1 MEVVEAEEEHV
12 RQEEEAEKER
22 RRNREAHARAGVL
35 ALDDGS
41 LLTRMFRG
49 DKDMGV
55 LLQLPGAH
63 ALMSKCVYVCV
74 CGRSHSFNINSTHYN
89 ASVWVGGSYLRTGN
103 S

>member
-1 MEVVEAEEEHV
+1 MEVVEAEEE
-12 RQEEEAEKER
+12 RARLEEEAEKER

-41 LLTRMFRG
+41 LLARMFRG

-63 ALMSKCVYVCV
+63 ALMSKCVWRNNVCV
-74 CGRSHSFNINSTHYN
+74 C
-89 ASVWVGGSYLRTGN
+89 V
-103 S
+103 